1 MFRSLEVQ
9 VRRRWQE
16 GEAWIDSDE
25 LTTLIP
31 DSLGPQASVM
41 VARGAQAELWIGP
54 ILPFPRGR
62 EMPGNR
68 AFISNECWR
77 KPAKVS
83 TPVFSVPFPVPRLSP
98 VLIKAIYM
106 LVRLALSTPPTFIPG
121 KGVKPHV
128 ARGYP
133 FPLVLLLFSP

>member
-41 VARGAQAELWIGP
+41 VARGAQAELWRGP

-98 VLIKAIYM
+98 VLIKSHIY
-106 LVRLALSTPPTFIPG
+106 VSQASTEYPSNLQPG
-121 KGVKPHV
+121 Q
-128 ARGYP
+128 R
-133 FPLVLLLFSP
+133 S

>member
-41 VARGAQAELWIGP
+41 VARGAQAELWRGP
-54 ILPFPRGR
+54 ILPLPRGR

-68 AFISNECWR
+68 AYWR

-83 TPVFSVPFPVPRLSP
+83 TPVFSVPFPAPLLSP

-106 LVRLALSTPPTFIPG
+106 LVRLALSTLPTFSLG